1 MALAYSEMVDV
12 ANVPPVVS
20 NDRQALP
27 FVLEACSVLRERH
40 GVSVVYDRR
49 GEASRGVVRGNQTL
63 FGAFDP
69 PRSWASDIFGV
80 MAIKDDEVIGVLQM
94 AIYDLG
100 TLTLGQYVGAH
111 GPFRDGPNIRIS
123 GRAIGLMAGITGT
136 VGFNGD
142 LWVSTSHR
150 KSEFSKDWMTYA
162 AMINRVLAMST
173 RNTNGVFLF
182 AREKIA
188 AIARGRAEKCY
199 LGATWNGERRALLWS
214 SQYFIRQRM
223 HELCPD
229 LM

>member
-1 MALAYSEMVDV
+1 
-12 ANVPPVVS
+12 
-20 NDRQALP
+20 
-27 FVLEACSVLRERH
+27 
-40 GVSVVYDRR
+40 
-49 GEASRGVVRGNQTL
+49 
-63 FGAFDP
+63 
-69 PRSWASDIFGV
+69 